1 MHVPDNLDC
10 EIAAIAGL
18 LPLKRDAREAA
29 TRNAFI
35 VRFIQSSFHNTGYV
49 YMQGMQPLSSY
60 RQNGEVVFIT
70 AKIPVLDK
78 HTTVKVVH
86 WVT

>member
-1 MHVPDNLDC
+1 MNLPDNLDC

-18 LPLKRDAREAA
+18 LPLKRDARVAA

-35 VRFIQSSFHNTGYV
+35 VICIESSFHNTEYV

-60 RQNGEVVFIT
+60 RQNGENCFHHSEDT
-70 AKIPVLDK
+70 G
-78 HTTVKVVH
+78 TR
-86 WVT
+86 